1 MIYYTMERGISIKA
15 SLTHLKQETKGLDFR
30 LKYPPADTGF
40 QGHQQHTV
48 QTKAGA
54 DHHPVDWQ

>member
-1 MIYYTMERGISIKA
+1 
-15 SLTHLKQETKGLDFR
+15 LDFR